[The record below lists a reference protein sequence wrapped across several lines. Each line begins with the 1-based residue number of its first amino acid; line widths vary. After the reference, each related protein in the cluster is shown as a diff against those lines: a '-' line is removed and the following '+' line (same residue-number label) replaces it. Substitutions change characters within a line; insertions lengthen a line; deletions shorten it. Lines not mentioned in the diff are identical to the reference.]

1 MAGEATGSSQGKLTA
16 LQQAVLAA
24 FFARE
29 REFFLSGG
37 AALAGYHLGH
47 RETLD
52 LDLFTTHAEAFERS
66 RFVLAEVAA
75 ALHADLVVRQ
85 DAPGFR
91 RVVLDR
97 GGEAVVVDTVLDRV
111 PQVVSDKPEFSGVRV
126 DPPREILA
134 NKLCAIVGRAEE
146 RDLVDLW
153 ALERAGLRI
162 EDALSD
168 ALAKDG
174 GCTPATLAWLLDQV
188 AIPDGMTLPGGVPPN
203 ELRAWL
209 RALVVRLRRLAH
221 PSWGTGSG
229 TDAGTDAG

>member
-1 MAGEATGSSQGKLTA
+1 MAGEATGSFRSRLTR
-16 LQQAVLAA
+16 LQHDVLSA

-29 REFFLSGG
+29 QEFFLSGG

-52 LDLFTTHAEAFERS
+52 LDLFTTRPEAFERG
-66 RFVLAEVAA
+66 RFVLADVAA
-75 ALHADLVVRQ
+75 AVGATLQVRQ

-97 GGEAVVVDTVLDRV
+97 GGDAVVVDTVLDRV
-111 PQVVSDKPEFSGVRV
+111 SQVVDDKPDIDGVRV

-134 NKLCAIVGRAEE
+134 NKLCAVVGRAEE

-153 ALERAGLRI
+153 ALERSGLRV
-162 EDALSD
+162 EDALPD

-188 AIPDGMTLPGGVPPN
+188 VIPEGLSLPGGAPAR
-203 ELRAWL
+203 ELREWI
-209 RALVVRLRRLAH
+209 RGLVQRLRRQAH
-221 PSWGTGSG
+221 PGP
-229 TDAGTDAG
+229 